1 MSDERIPN
9 REAAAF
15 RKGRAPDSRP
25 KTGKQSRVAG
35 GSVCPDI
42 FKPLGGDF
50 PLSNGREVRQ

>member
-25 KTGKQSRVAG
+25 KTGKRNRFAG
-35 GSVCPDI
+35 RSVGLDN
-42 FKPLGGDF
+42 FKPPGGYL
-50 PLSNGREVRQ
+50 PPSNGREVRQ